1 MFINLVF
8 LLALLLP
15 ASALLLR
22 YQNNPTIPGHDSYYH
37 LLQAYTLNSYTGL
50 EQDKFLFSVYD
61 TLLSFNP
68 VLFSQVLPLIFT
80 VASLAVLY
88 LLLQRLGFGR
98 RLVHLAMFFMV
109 LSPLT
114 LHLGVL
120 SDGFAF
126 TFFLLIVGAYLFL
139 SKDLIKVASSLV
151 FFVLLLFSGP
161 IYLFLLVLSLITYYL
176 VTGKLGKRILGFLI
190 IFGVVFMFY
199 YGWVL
204 FAFGIPMHSALDNLI
219 PSFLSELGAST
230 GFSVFNLLLVAWGLI
245 FIWKQKK
252 IFYPIP
258 FYLLIVAFSFV
269 YFSGASLFL
278 LVPFQLLAAY
288 GLIKIGDTKWIL
300 GRLHY
305 YSVGLLVVALLISSF
320 TYHSTLVSAEPTQEI
335 IEGLLWLKGEKVD
348 GFVLS
353 DASRGYWIEAVAQK
367 QAYTGSESIF
377 IQDRDYRKNVSQTLL
392 FTRNLVTAK
401 NIAKENRINYLFIDP
416 AMKDGL
422 VWQREDEGILFLFRN
437 NETFKKVYSLHGVE
451 IWKVM
456 TNDIN
461 K

>member
-1 MFINLVF
+1 MKRFNQFIESKMFINLVF

-245 FIWKQKK
+245 FI
-252 IFYPIP
+252 
-258 FYLLIVAFSFV
+258 
-269 YFSGASLFL
+269 
-278 LVPFQLLAAY
+278 
-288 GLIKIGDTKWIL
+288 
-300 GRLHY
+300 
-305 YSVGLLVVALLISSF
+305 
-320 TYHSTLVSAEPTQEI
+320 
-335 IEGLLWLKGEKVD
+335 
-348 GFVLS
+348 
-353 DASRGYWIEAVAQK
+353 
-367 QAYTGSESIF
+367 
-377 IQDRDYRKNVSQTLL
+377 
-392 FTRNLVTAK
+392 
-401 NIAKENRINYLFIDP
+401 
-416 AMKDGL
+416 
-422 VWQREDEGILFLFRN
+422 
-437 NETFKKVYSLHGVE
+437 
-451 IWKVM
+451 
-456 TNDIN
+456 
-461 K
+461 

>member
-1 MFINLVF
+1 
-8 LLALLLP
+8 
-15 ASALLLR
+15 
-22 YQNNPTIPGHDSYYH
+22 
-37 LLQAYTLNSYTGL
+37 
-50 EQDKFLFSVYD
+50 
-61 TLLSFNP
+61 
-68 VLFSQVLPLIFT
+68 
-80 VASLAVLY
+80 
-88 LLLQRLGFGR
+88 
-98 RLVHLAMFFMV
+98 
-109 LSPLT
+109 
-114 LHLGVL
+114 
-120 SDGFAF
+120 
-126 TFFLLIVGAYLFL
+126 LFL